1 MAVEFPKIAVHGL
14 SINNKQRKTYVS
26 TNTL

>member
-1 MAVEFPKIAVHGL
+1 MAVEFPKLAVHSL
-14 SINNKQRKTYVS
+14 SINNKQRKTYAS